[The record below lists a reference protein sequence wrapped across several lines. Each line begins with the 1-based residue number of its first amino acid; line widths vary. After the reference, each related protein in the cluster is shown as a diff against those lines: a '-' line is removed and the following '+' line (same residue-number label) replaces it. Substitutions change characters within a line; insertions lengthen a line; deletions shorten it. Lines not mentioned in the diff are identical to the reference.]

1 MEQMEQS
8 LGQIVVPKI
17 FTKTAIKDGN
27 KITQQVPISG
37 RKFLLEDIRKNLLT
51 LHTKCMRLTADEE
64 FANMEL
70 NEMQ

>member
-1 MEQMEQS
+1 MEQMEQTH
-8 LGQIVVPKI
+8 GQTVVPKI
-17 FTKTAIKDGN
+17 FTKTTIKDGN
-27 KITQQVPISG
+27 KITQQVLISG
-37 RKFLLEDIRKNLLT
+37 PKFLLEDILKNLLT